1 MNKKGIV
8 IIALV
13 FGLVTLGVFKLKKNK
28 DEVKGKL
35 YIHDTLAPIL
45 VETQK
50 PTFHAFGNA
59 FSFLGTFEAIRQNT
73 IGSDVAGKVIK
84 MNVQEG
90 DRVSKGQ
97 VIAKLDDEILEL
109 QLESASV
116 NVEMNKNDDARNN
129 HLIKQNA
136 ISGVQ
141 SEKTKLALKAAE
153 AQYKLIKKQLRNT
166 IITAPYS
173 GVVTKKMIDLGS
185 VIGSGTS
192 LIELTDISSLRLTI
206 SVPERDILKFKVG
219 QKVSLNADIYG
230 GKEFKGTV
238 SSISFKA
245 DASHNFKVEITTPNT
260 KESPLMAGM
269 YGSVKL
275 NNNKAKTALAIPRK
289 ALIGSTKKA
298 KVFVVRDGKAKL
310 VSFSAGTSDS
320 EFIEAI
326 DGINATDLIVVK
338 GQINLQNNTNV
349 ITK

>member
-84 MNVQEG
+84 INVQEG

-153 AQYKLIKKQLRNT
+153 AQYKLIKKQLKNT
-166 IITAPYS
+166 SITAPFS

-185 VIGSGTS
+185 VIGAGTP
-192 LIELTDISSLRLTI
+192 LIELTDISSLKLTI

-219 QKVSLNADIYG
+219 QKVTLNADVYG
-230 GKEFKGTV
+230 NREFKGTV

-245 DASHNFKVEITTPNT
+245 DASHNFKVEITTANS
-260 KESPLMAGM
+260 KENPLMAGM
-269 YGSVKL
+269 YGSVVL
-275 NNNKAKTALAIPRK
+275 SNSKAKNALAISRK
-289 ALIGSTKKA
+289 ALIGSTKKP
-298 KVFVVRDGKAKL
+298 KVFVVRGGKAKL
-310 VSFSAGTSDS
+310 VSFTAGAGDS
-320 EFIEAI
+320 EFIEVV
-326 DGINATDLIVVK
+326 DGLNENDLVVVK

-349 ITK
+349 MTK

>member
-1 MNKKGIV
+1 MNKKVISIV
-8 IIALV
+8 VVV
-13 FGLVTLGVFKLKKNK
+13 FGLVALGAMKLKKNK
-28 DEVKGKL
+28 EEKKDQL
-35 YIHDTLAPIL
+35 YIHDTSAPIL
-45 VETQK
+45 VESQK
-50 PTFHAFGNA
+50 PSMHTFDNA

-90 DRVSKGQ
+90 DKVSKGQ
-97 VIAKLDDEILEL
+97 VIAKLDDDILAL

-153 AQYKLIKKQLRNT
+153 AQYKLIKKQLKNT
-166 IITAPYS
+166 SITAPFS

-185 VIGSGTS
+185 VIGAGTP
-192 LIELTDISSLRLTI
+192 LIELTDISSLKLTI

-219 QKVSLNADIYG
+219 QKVTLNADIYG
-230 GKEFKGTV
+230 SKEFKGTV
-238 SSISFKA
+238 TSISFKA

-260 KESPLMAGM
+260 SSNPLMAGM
-269 YGSVKL
+269 YGSVQL
-275 NNNKAKTALAIPRK
+275 NNSKAKTALAIPRK

-298 KVFVVRDGKAKL
+298 KVFVVRGGKAKL
-310 VSFSAGTSDS
+310 VSFTAGAGDS
-320 EFIEAI
+320 EFIEVV
-326 DGINATDLIVVK
+326 DGLLATDLIVVK

-349 ITK
+349 ITQ

>member
-1 MNKKGIV
+1 MNKKGI
-8 IIALV
+8 IIIV
-13 FGLVTLGVFKLKKNK
+13 FVFAVVAIGVFKLKKNK
-28 DEVKGKL
+28 ENVKGQL
-35 YIHDTLAPIL
+35 YIHDTTAPIL
-45 VETQK
+45 VESQK
-50 PTFHAFGNA
+50 PKIHTFNNA

-97 VIAKLDDEILEL
+97 VIAKLDDEMLEL

-116 NVEMNKNDDARNN
+116 NVEMNRNDDARNN
-129 HLIKQNA
+129 NLIKQNA

-153 AQYKLIKKQLRNT
+153 AQYKLIKKQLKNT
-166 IITAPYS
+166 TITAPFS

-185 VIGSGTS
+185 VIGAGTP
-192 LIELTDISSLRLTI
+192 LIELTDITSLKLTI

-219 QKVSLNADIYG
+219 QKVLLNADVYG
-230 GKEFKGTV
+230 SKEFKGTV

-245 DASHNFKVEITTPNT
+245 DASHNFKIEITTPNT

-269 YGSVKL
+269 YGSVVL
-275 NNNKAKTALAIPRK
+275 NNNSAKTALAIPRK
-289 ALIGSTKKA
+289 ALIGSTKKS
-298 KVFVVRDGKAKL
+298 KVFVVSNGKAKL
-310 VSFSAGTSDS
+310 KSFTAGAGDS
-320 EFIEAI
+320 EFIEVV
-326 DGINATDLIVVK
+326 DGLNENDLVVVK

-349 ITK
+349 TIK